1 MLITWFVV
9 NLFLAYIY
17 ADFVMGVYH
26 WIKDTYFTPTLPFF
40 GPIFIW
46 GSRLHHWRPRLVTDN
61 TDMELFINSL
71 VWTMVWGYPYFL
83 IFPNILSVFFL
94 FFIAINDIN
103 HKYAHLLEKE
113 RPYIITFLQKS
124 KIMQSYAEHHEHH
137 SGDHDNNYC
146 PVTPFVNPLLEWIN
160 FWRNLENAIEK
171 LTGVKPRAFDEK
183 FIDDAEYPGGVK
195 FVY

>member
-1 MLITWFVV
+1 
-9 NLFLAYIY
+9 
-17 ADFVMGVYH
+17 
-26 WIKDTYFTPTLPFF
+26 
-40 GPIFIW
+40 
-46 GSRLHHWRPRLVTDN
+46 
-61 TDMELFINSL
+61 
-71 VWTMVWGYPYFL
+71 
-83 IFPNILSVFFL
+83 
-94 FFIAINDIN
+94 
-103 HKYAHLLEKE
+103 
-113 RPYIITFLQKS
+113 
-124 KIMQSYAEHHEHH
+124 MQSYAEHHEHH